1 MNGKGA
7 LMMKKKKVLMVM
19 TQMIG
24 GGAER
29 VAAQIMNKLN
39 DRGYDTRFV
48 LTRARKEDVVR
59 TDLNERIPLTLLTE
73 EMKAETAWQKIAHLP
88 ARAYS
93 TIFGKLYEK
102 QGKYVPTSI
111 GKATIEWQYHREIT
125 WLRKYLQQNPDMTV
139 IVFLQPS
146 IPMVLLAAQG
156 LPNKV
161 IISERA
167 DPNRLMKKRYG
178 KLFIEKYYTR
188 ADVAVFQTEDAK
200 SVYPE
205 AISKKGTVIFNP
217 LKDNLPEPYHGERN
231 KYITTFCRIS
241 NQKNLPLLVEAFS
254 RVHSKHPEFT
264 LRIIGDAPNEEGR
277 EVLQSIGKQ
286 IDKLNLKESVKLEPF
301 MKNVHE
307 AIIKDCMYVN
317 SSDYEGISNA
327 MLEAMAIGLPT
338 ICTDCPAGGAR
349 MMIRP
354 YENGLIVPVKDP
366 EAMYQAMKYMIENP
380 EDAERMGMNAARIRE
395 RWPIEKIADRWLELF

>member
-1 MNGKGA
+1 
-7 LMMKKKKVLMVM
+7 MKKKVVMVM
-19 TQMIG
+19 PHMVG

-39 DRGYDTRFV
+39 ERGYDTRFI
-48 LTRARKEDVVR
+48 LTSAKKNEVVR
-59 TDLNERIPLTLLTE
+59 SDLNEKTELILLTE
-73 EMKAETAWQKIAHLP
+73 EMKEETAEQKLVHLP

-102 QGKYVPTSI
+102 QNKYVPASI
-111 GKATIEWQYHREIT
+111 GKATIEWQYHREIK
-125 WLRKYLQQNPDMTV
+125 WLRNYLKQNPDMTV

-146 IPMVLLAAQG
+146 IPMVLLAAQN

-161 IISERA
+161 IVSERA

-178 KLFIEKYYTR
+178 KPFIEKYYTR

-205 AISKKGTVIFNP
+205 AVSKKGTVIFNP
-217 LKDNLPEPYHGERN
+217 LKDNLPQPYRGERN
-231 KYITTFCRIS
+231 KNITTFCRIS
-241 NQKNLPLLVEAFS
+241 NQKNLSLLVEAFS

-277 EVLQSIGKQ
+277 EVLQAIDQ
-286 IDKLNLKESVKLEPF
+286 QLDKLQLKESVKLEPF

-307 AIIKDCMYVN
+307 AVIKDALYVN

-327 MLEAMAIGLPT
+327 MLEAMAIGMPVV
-338 ICTDCPAGGAR
+338 CTDCPIGGAKAT
-349 MMIRP
+349 INDG
-354 YENGLIVPVKDP
+354 ENGLLVPIQNA
-366 EAMYQAMKYMIENP
+366 EALANAINRVIEDK
-380 EDAERMGMNAARIRE
+380 ELADKISQNASTLRNEISLDSITDK
-395 RWPIEKIADRWLELF
+395 WISLLGD

>member
-1 MNGKGA
+1 MN
-7 LMMKKKKVLMVM
+7 KKKVVMVM
-19 TQMIG
+19 PHMVG

-39 DRGYDTRFV
+39 ERGYDTRFI
-48 LTRARKEDVVR
+48 LTSAKKNEVVR
-59 TDLNERIPLTLLTE
+59 SDLNEKTELILLSE
-73 EMKAETAWQKIAHLP
+73 EMKAETSGQKLVHLP

-102 QGKYVPTSI
+102 QGKYVPASI
-111 GKATIEWQYHREIT
+111 GKATIEWQYHREIK
-125 WLRKYLQQNPDMTV
+125 WLRNYLKQNPDMTV
-139 IVFLQPS
+139 IAFSQPAMP
-146 IPMVLLAAQG
+146 IIVLAADK

-178 KLFIEKYYTR
+178 KPFIEKYYTR

-205 AISKKGTVIFNP
+205 AVSKKGTVIFNP
-217 LKDNLPEPYHGERN
+217 LKDNLMQPYHGERN

-241 NQKNLPLLVEAFS
+241 NQKNLPLLVEAFDQ
-254 RVHSKHPEFT
+254 VHSKHPEYT
-264 LRIIGDAPNEEGR
+264 LRIIGDGSNEEGR
-277 EVLQSIGKQ
+277 EILQKIESR
-286 IDKLNLKESVKLEPF
+286 LNEFGLKKSVKFEPF

-307 AIIKDCMYVN
+307 AVIKDAMYVN

-327 MLEAMAIGLPT
+327 MLEAMAIGMPVV
-338 ICTDCPAGGAR
+338 CTDCPIGGAKAT
-349 MMIRP
+349 INNG
-354 YENGLIVPVKDP
+354 ENGLLVPIQNA
-366 EAMYQAMKYMIENP
+366 EALANAMNHVIEDK
-380 EDAERMGMNAARIRE
+380 ELADKLSHNASQIRDE
-395 RWPIEKIADRWLELF
+395 LSLDKITEKWMQLL

>member
-1 MNGKGA
+1 MN
-7 LMMKKKKVLMVM
+7 KKKVVMVM
-19 TQMIG
+19 PHMVG

-39 DRGYDTRFV
+39 ERGYDTRFI
-48 LTRARKEDVVR
+48 LTSAKKNEVVR
-59 TDLNERIPLTLLTE
+59 SDLNEKTPLILLTE
-73 EMKAETAWQKIAHLP
+73 EMKAETSGQKLAHLS

-93 TIFGKLYEK
+93 TILGKLCEK
-102 QGKYVPTSI
+102 QGKFVPASV

-125 WLRKYLQQNPDMTV
+125 WLRNYLQQNPDMTV

-178 KLFIEKYYTR
+178 KPFIEKYYTR
-188 ADVAVFQTEDAK
+188 ADAAVFQTEDAK

-217 LKDNLPEPYHGERN
+217 LKDNLPQPYHGERD

-254 RVHSKHPEFT
+254 HVHNNVVGNKRTGASNEIPKLGNNVNVGFGAM
-264 LRIIGDAPNEEGR
+264 IIG
-277 EVLQSIGKQ
+277 
-286 IDKLNLKESVKLEPF
+286 
-301 MKNVHE
+301 NVE
-307 AIIKDCMYVN
+307 
-317 SSDYEGISNA
+317 
-327 MLEAMAIGLPT
+327 
-338 ICTDCPAGGAR
+338 
-349 MMIRP
+349 
-354 YENGLIVPVKDP
+354 
-366 EAMYQAMKYMIENP
+366 
-380 EDAERMGMNAARIRE
+380 
-395 RWPIEKIADRWLELF
+395 IADNCVIGAGAVVTKSFTKPGGILVGVPARDISKG

>member
-1 MNGKGA
+1 MN
-7 LMMKKKKVLMVM
+7 KKKVVMVM
-19 TQMIG
+19 PHMVG

-39 DRGYDTRFV
+39 ERGYDTRFI
-48 LTRARKEDVVR
+48 LTSAKKNEVVR
-59 TDLNERIPLTLLTE
+59 SDLNEKTQLILLTE
-73 EMKAETAWQKIAHLP
+73 EMKAETTGQKLAHLP

-102 QGKYVPTSI
+102 QNKYVPASI
-111 GKATIEWQYHREIT
+111 GKATIEWQYHREIK
-125 WLRKYLQQNPDMTV
+125 WLRNYLKQNPDMTV
-139 IVFLQPS
+139 IAFSQPAMP
-146 IPMVLLAAQG
+146 IIVLAADK

-178 KLFIEKYYTR
+178 KPFIEKYYTR
-188 ADVAVFQTEDAK
+188 ADAAVFQTEDAK

-217 LKDNLPEPYHGERN
+217 LKDNLPQPYHGERN
-231 KYITTFCRIS
+231 KNITTFCRIS

-254 RVHSKHPEFT
+254 QVHSKHPEYT
-264 LRIIGDAPNEEGR
+264 LRIIGDAPNEDGR
-277 EVLQSIGKQ
+277 EVLQAIDQ
-286 IDKLNLKESVKLEPF
+286 QLDKLNLKESVKLEPF

-307 AIIKDCMYVN
+307 AVIKDCMYVN

-327 MLEAMAIGLPT
+327 MLEAMAIGMPVV
-338 ICTDCPAGGAR
+338 CTDCPIGGAKAT
-349 MMIRP
+349 ITDG
-354 YENGLIVPVKDP
+354 ENGLLVPIQNA
-366 EAMYQAMKYMIENP
+366 EALASAMNRMIEDN
-380 EDAERMGMNAARIRE
+380 ELADKLSHNASQIRE
-395 RWPIEKIADRWLELF
+395 ELSLDKITEKWMQLL

>member
-1 MNGKGA
+1 MN
-7 LMMKKKKVLMVM
+7 KKKVVMVM
-19 TQMIG
+19 PHMVG

-39 DRGYDTRFV
+39 ERGYDTRFI
-48 LTRARKEDVVR
+48 LTSAKKNEVVR
-59 TDLNERIPLTLLTE
+59 SDLNEKTELILLSE
-73 EMKAETAWQKIAHLP
+73 EMKAETSGQKLVHLP

-102 QGKYVPTSI
+102 QGKYVPASI
-111 GKATIEWQYHREIT
+111 GKATIEWQYHREIK
-125 WLRKYLQQNPDMTV
+125 WLRNYLKQNPDMTV
-139 IVFLQPS
+139 IAFSQPAMP
-146 IPMVLLAAQG
+146 IIVLAADK

-178 KLFIEKYYTR
+178 KPFIEKYYTR

-205 AISKKGTVIFNP
+205 AVSKKGTVIFNP
-217 LKDNLPEPYHGERN
+217 LKDNLMQPYHGERN

-241 NQKNLPLLVEAFS
+241 NQKNLPLLVEAFDQ
-254 RVHSKHPEFT
+254 VHSKHPEYT
-264 LRIIGDAPNEEGR
+264 LRIIGDGSNEEGR
-277 EVLQSIGKQ
+277 EILQKIESR
-286 IDKLNLKESVKLEPF
+286 LNEFGLKKSVKFEPF

-307 AIIKDCMYVN
+307 AVIKDAMYVN

-327 MLEAMAIGLPT
+327 MLEAMAIGMPVV
-338 ICTDCPAGGAR
+338 CTDCPIGGAKAT
-349 MMIRP
+349 INNG
-354 YENGLIVPVKDP
+354 ENGLLVPIQNA
-366 EAMYQAMKYMIENP
+366 EALASAMNRMIEDN
-380 EDAERMGMNAARIRE
+380 ELADKLSHNASQIRE
-395 RWPIEKIADRWLELF
+395 ELSLDKITEKWMQLL

>member
-1 MNGKGA
+1 MN
-7 LMMKKKKVLMVM
+7 KKKVVMVM
-19 TQMIG
+19 PHMVG

-39 DRGYDTRFV
+39 ERGYDTRFI
-48 LTRARKEDVVR
+48 LTSAKKNEVIRS
-59 TDLNERIPLTLLTE
+59 DLNEKTELILLTE
-73 EMKAETAWQKIAHLP
+73 EMKAETAWPKIAHLP

-102 QGKYVPTSI
+102 QGKFVPASI

-125 WLRKYLQQNPDMTV
+125 WLRSYLKQNPDMTV

-146 IPMVLLAAQG
+146 IPMVLLAVQD

-178 KLFIEKYYTR
+178 KPFIEKYYTR
-188 ADVAVFQTEDAK
+188 ADAAVFQTEDAK

-217 LKDNLPEPYHGERN
+217 LKDNLPQPYRGERN
-231 KYITTFCRIS
+231 KNITTFCRIS
-241 NQKNLPLLVEAFS
+241 NQKNLPLLVGAFS
-254 RVHSKHPEFT
+254 KVYSQHPDYT

-277 EVLQSIGKQ
+277 EVLQAIDQ
-286 IDKLNLKESVKLEPF
+286 QLDKLNLKESVKLEPF

-307 AIIKDCMYVN
+307 AVIKDCMYVN

-327 MLEAMAIGLPT
+327 MLEAMAIGMPVV
-338 ICTDCPAGGAR
+338 CTDCPIGGAKAT
-349 MMIRP
+349 ITDG
-354 YENGLIVPVKDP
+354 ENGLLVPIQNA
-366 EAMYQAMKYMIENP
+366 EELANAMNRMIE
-380 EDAERMGMNAARIRE
+380 EAGL
-395 RWPIEKIADRWLELF
+395 ADKLSQKASKLRDEISLDSITDKWISLLGD

>member
-1 MNGKGA
+1 MN
-7 LMMKKKKVLMVM
+7 KKKVVMVM
-19 TQMIG
+19 PHMVG

-39 DRGYDTRFV
+39 ERGYDTRFI
-48 LTRARKEDVVR
+48 LTSAKKNEVVR
-59 TDLNERIPLTLLTE
+59 SDLNEKTQLILLTE
-73 EMKAETAWQKIAHLP
+73 VMKAETAWQKIAHLP

-93 TIFGKLYEK
+93 TIFGKIYEK
-102 QGKYVPTSI
+102 QNKYVPASI

-125 WLRKYLQQNPDMTV
+125 WLRNYLKQNPDMTV

-167 DPNRLMKKRYG
+167 DPNRLIKKRYG
-178 KLFIEKYYTR
+178 KSFIEKYYTR
-188 ADVAVFQTEDAK
+188 ADAAVFQTEDAK

-205 AISKKGTVIFNP
+205 AVSKKGTVIFNP
-217 LKDNLPEPYHGERN
+217 LKDNLPQLYHGERN
-231 KYITTFCRIS
+231 KNITTFCRIS

-254 RVHSKHPEFT
+254 QVHSKHPEYT
-264 LRIIGDAPNEEGR
+264 LRIIGGAPNEEGR
-277 EVLQSIGKQ
+277 EVLQAIDNQ
-286 IDKLNLKESVKLEPF
+286 INELQLKESVKLEPF

-307 AIIKDCMYVN
+307 AIIKDAMYVN

-327 MLEAMAIGLPT
+327 MLEAMAIGMPVV
-338 ICTDCPAGGAR
+338 CTNCPIGGAKAT
-349 MMIRP
+349 INDG
-354 YENGLIVPVKDP
+354 ENGLLVPIQNA
-366 EAMYQAMKYMIENP
+366 EALSNAISRVIE
-380 EDAERMGMNAARIRE
+380 EDELADKLSKNASKLRDEISLDSITDK
-395 RWPIEKIADRWLELF
+395 WISLLGD

>member
-1 MNGKGA
+1 M
-7 LMMKKKKVLMVM
+7 KKVLMVLPHM
-19 TQMIG
+19 SG

-39 DRGYDTRFV
+39 ERGYDTRFV
-48 LTRARKEDVVR
+48 LTSAKKNEVVR
-59 TDLNERIPLTLLTE
+59 SDLNEKTQLILLTE
-73 EMKAETAWQKIAHLP
+73 EMKAETAGQKLTHLP

-102 QGKYVPTSI
+102 QNKYVPASI

-125 WLRKYLQQNPDMTV
+125 WLRNYLKQNPDMTV

-178 KLFIEKYYTR
+178 KPFIEKYYTR
-188 ADVAVFQTEDAK
+188 ADAAVFQTEDAK

-205 AISKKGTVIFNP
+205 AVSKKGTVIFNP
-217 LKDNLPEPYHGERN
+217 LKDNLPQPYHGERN
-231 KYITTFCRIS
+231 KDITTFCRIS

-254 RVHSKHPEFT
+254 QVHSKHPEYT

-277 EVLQSIGKQ
+277 EVLQAIDQ
-286 IDKLNLKESVKLEPF
+286 QLDKLNLNESVKLEPF

-307 AIIKDCMYVN
+307 AVIKDAMYAN

-327 MLEAMAIGLPT
+327 MLEAMAIGMPVV
-338 ICTDCPAGGAR
+338 CTDCPIGGAKAT
-349 MMIRP
+349 INDG
-354 YENGLIVPVKDP
+354 ENGLLVPIQNA
-366 EAMYQAMKYMIENP
+366 EALASAMNRMIEDN
-380 EDAERMGMNAARIRE
+380 ELADKLSHNASQIRE
-395 RWPIEKIADRWLELF
+395 ELSLDKITEKWMQLL

>member
-39 DRGYDTRFV
+39 ERGYDTRFI
-48 LTRARKEDVVR
+48 LTSAKKNEVVR
-59 TDLNERIPLTLLTE
+59 SDLNEKTPLIPLTE
-73 EMKAETAWQKIAHLP
+73 EMKAETVGQKIAHLP

-102 QGKYVPTSI
+102 QNKYVPASI
-111 GKATIEWQYHREIT
+111 GKATIEWQYHREIA
-125 WLRKYLQQNPDMTV
+125 WLRKYMQDNPDMTV

-178 KLFIEKYYTR
+178 KPFIEKYYTR
-188 ADVAVFQTEDAK
+188 AEAAVFQTEDAK

-205 AISKKGTVIFNP
+205 AVSKKGTVIFNP
-217 LKDNLPEPYHGERN
+217 LKDNLPQSFHGERN
-231 KYITTFCRIS
+231 KNITTFCRIS

-254 RVHSKHPEFT
+254 QVHSKHPEYT

-277 EVLQSIGKQ
+277 ELLRAIDQQ
-286 IDKLNLKESVKLEPF
+286 LDKLNLKESVKLEPF

-307 AIIKDCMYVN
+307 AIIKDAMYVN

-327 MLEAMAIGLPT
+327 MLEAMAIGMPVV
-338 ICTDCPAGGAR
+338 CTDCPIGGAKAT
-349 MMIRP
+349 ITDG
-354 YENGLIVPVKDP
+354 ENGLLVPIQNS
-366 EAMYQAMKYMIENP
+366 EALSSAINRVIEDK
-380 EDAERMGMNAARIRE
+380 EFADKLSQNASQIRE
-395 RWPIEKIADRWLELF
+395 ELSLDKITEKWMQLL

>member
-1 MNGKGA
+1 MN
-7 LMMKKKKVLMVM
+7 KKKVVMVM
-19 TQMIG
+19 PHMVG

-39 DRGYDTRFV
+39 ERGYDTRFI
-48 LTRARKEDVVR
+48 LTSAKKNEVVR
-59 TDLNERIPLTLLTE
+59 SDLNEKTQLILLTE
-73 EMKAETAWQKIAHLP
+73 EMKAETSWQKLVYLP

-102 QGKYVPTSI
+102 QGKYVPASI
-111 GKATIEWQYHREIT
+111 GKATIEWQYHREIK
-125 WLRKYLQQNPDMTV
+125 WLRNYLKQNPDMTV

-178 KLFIEKYYTR
+178 KPFIEKYYTR

-205 AISKKGTVIFNP
+205 AVSKKGTVIFNP
-217 LKDNLPEPYHGERN
+217 LKDNLPQPYYGERN
-231 KYITTFCRIS
+231 KNITTFCRIS

-254 RVHSKHPEFT
+254 QVHSKHPEYT

-277 EVLQSIGKQ
+277 EVLQALDKQ
-286 IDKLNLKESVKLEPF
+286 LDKLNLKESVKLEPF

-307 AIIKDCMYVN
+307 AIIKDAMYVN

-327 MLEAMAIGLPT
+327 MLEAMAIGMPVV
-338 ICTDCPAGGAR
+338 CTDCPIGGAKAT
-349 MMIRP
+349 INDG
-354 YENGLIVPVKDP
+354 ENGLLVPIQNS
-366 EAMYQAMKYMIENP
+366 EALSSAINRVIEDK
-380 EDAERMGMNAARIRE
+380 ELADKLSQNASKLRDEISLDSITDK
-395 RWPIEKIADRWLELF
+395 WISLLGD